1 MDLIINLQ
9 SLLHVSFLSAPLFYL
24 LPEKL
29 QYCDIIVSFIL
40 FILLLVYFCIVVTW
54 EKIKLAI
61 IIKRL

>member
-54 EKIKLAI
+54 EKIKLTI